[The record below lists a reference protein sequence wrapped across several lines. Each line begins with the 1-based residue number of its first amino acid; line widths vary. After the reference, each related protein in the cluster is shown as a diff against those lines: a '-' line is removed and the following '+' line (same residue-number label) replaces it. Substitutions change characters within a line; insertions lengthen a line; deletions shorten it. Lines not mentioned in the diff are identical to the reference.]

1 MPRVGSNEILSFDI
15 QPVNADIDRALTE
28 LRKADNDLYNQMR
41 RDFRREIKPIA
52 KELQSNIWRGGSPLS
67 GMSRSARISKSA
79 KPVDQRGPF
88 VWKLP
93 GTKIDVGSR
102 RSGRRGT
109 RNIARISFTDT
120 RPYSAFSVLE
130 TARQGRSQ
138 RGENMIVG
146 IEKKVSAKG
155 KGRWVIQ
162 QFYDRRQE
170 MVRIAGKVIG
180 KYTNRVNR
188 RLAKRIGG

>member
-15 QPVNADIDRALTE
+15 QDMDVDRALYE
-28 LRKADNDLYNQMR
+28 LRKADKDLYNQMR
-41 RDFRREIKPIA
+41 REFRREIKPIA
-52 KELQSNIWRGGSPLS
+52 KELQSNIYRGGSPLS
-67 GMSRSARISKSA
+67 GMSRSARISKST

-93 GTKIDVGSR
+93 GTKIDIGSR
-102 RSGRRGT
+102 RAGRRGT
-109 RNIARISFTDT
+109 RNIARITFMDK

-130 TARQGRSQ
+130 TARQARNY
-138 RGENMIVG
+138 RGANMIAG
-146 IEKKVSAKG
+146 IESKAPANG

-180 KYTNRVNR
+180 KYTARVNR

>member
-41 RDFRREIKPIA
+41 SEFRREIKPIA
-52 KELQSNIWRGGSPLS
+52 RELQSNIWRGGSPLS

-109 RNIARISFTDT
+109 RNVVRINFTDN

-146 IEKKVSAKG
+146 IEKKVSANG

-180 KYTNRVNR
+180 KYTARVNR

>member
-28 LRKADNDLYNQMR
+28 LRKADKDLYNQMR
-41 RDFRREIKPIA
+41 TEFRREIKPIA
-52 KELQSNIWRGGSPLS
+52 RELQSNIWRGGSPLS

-109 RNIARISFTDT
+109 RNVVRINFTDN

-146 IEKKVSAKG
+146 IEKKVSANG

-180 KYTNRVNR
+180 KYTARVNR

>member
-1 MPRVGSNEILSFDI
+1 MPRVDSNEILSFDI

-180 KYTNRVNR
+180 KYTARVNR

>member
-15 QPVNADIDRALTE
+15 QDMDIDRALYE
-28 LRKADNDLYNQMR
+28 LRKADKDLYNQMR
-41 RDFRREIKPIA
+41 REFRRELKPIA
-52 KELQSNIWRGGSPLS
+52 KELQSNIYRGGSPLS
-67 GMSRSARISKSA
+67 GMSRSARISKSV
-79 KPVDQRGPF
+79 KPVDQRAPY

-93 GTKIDVGSR
+93 GTKIDIGSR
-102 RSGRRGT
+102 RAGRQGS
-109 RNIARISFTDT
+109 RNIARITFMDK

-130 TARQGRSQ
+130 TARQARNY
-138 RGENMIVG
+138 RGANMIAG
-146 IEKKVSAKG
+146 IESKAPANG
-155 KGRWVIQ
+155 RGRWVIQ

-180 KYTNRVNR
+180 KYTARVNR